1 MELEEFTHLT
11 LAVVE
16 EQKDEA
22 YAPTLVVGDEVRII
36 NGIPEGV
43 DHREAIQNVV
53 RRLGLTEYE
62 FLFGVRTSPTEVTT
76 GHHTPLGIQV
86 RRITELGKGYTISEE
101 EECLW
106 WNPGKGRDQ

>member
-11 LAVVE
+11 LTVVE
-16 EQKDEA
+16 EQKDET

-36 NGIPEGV
+36 NGIPEGL
-43 DHREAIQNVV
+43 DHREALQNVV
-53 RRLGLTEYE
+53 RRLGLADYE

-76 GHHTPLGIQV
+76 GHHTPLGVQV
-86 RRITELGKGYTISEE
+86 QRITELGKGYTISGV

-106 WNPGKGRDQ
+106 WNLHVGGEQ